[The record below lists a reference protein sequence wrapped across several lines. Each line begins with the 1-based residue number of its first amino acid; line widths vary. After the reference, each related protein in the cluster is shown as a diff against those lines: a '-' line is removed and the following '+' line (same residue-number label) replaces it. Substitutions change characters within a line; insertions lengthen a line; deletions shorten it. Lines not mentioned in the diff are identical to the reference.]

1 MCRKPTRQNLILSQG
16 IFFHIL
22 LEDTL
27 LVIICFTRYHEDIKT
42 LYAFNVFH

>member
-1 MCRKPTRQNLILSQG
+1 MCWKPTRQNLILSQG
-16 IFFHIL
+16 IFWHIL

-27 LVIICFTRYHEDIKT
+27 LVIICFIRYHEDIKT